1 MKYNIHPQEQFY
13 FRFMA
18 IVSLFIYALL
28 LIKMPVVTIVA
39 YIAAIAVL
47 RKIGSLLFIGY
58 IKGNAIKVTEKQFSD
73 VYRVLENHCKA
84 LEMTEVP
91 HMYLLQ
97 GNGILN
103 AFATRVSGRNFVVI
117 HSDIFELAYQEGMDA
132 VSFIIGHE
140 LGHIKRNHLDFKKS
154 LLIFPARMLP
164 FLGNAYSRAC
174 EYTCD
179 NIGYSLC
186 PQGVSQGILILA
198 AGKKLYKKV
207 NCNELINNFDKEP
220 KFAINF
226 AEMFSTHP
234 LLIKRVKNID
244 QLNSENPA
252 TQDPYISPKVDFTRS
267 EIQQ

>member
-1 MKYNIHPQEQFY
+1 MKYQVNQKEQSY
-13 FRFMA
+13 FNVLA
-18 IVSLFIYALL
+18 IISIVLYALL
-28 LIKMPVVTIVA
+28 LIKIPLKTILTYVVV
-39 YIAAIAVL
+39 IAVL
-47 RKIGSLLFIGY
+47 KKIGSLLFMGY

-73 VYRVLENHCKA
+73 VYQVLKSHCKE
-84 LEMTEVP
+84 LEMDEVP
-91 HMYLLQ
+91 ELYLLQ

-103 AFATRVSGRNFVVI
+103 AFVTRLSGRNFMVI
-117 HSDIFELAYQEGMDA
+117 NSDIFELAYQEGMDA

-186 PQGVSQGILILA
+186 PQGVSQGLLILA

-207 NCNELINNFDKEP
+207 NCTELINNFDKEP

-226 AEMFSTHP
+226 TEAFSTHP
-234 LLIKRVKNID
+234 ILIKRVKNIE
-244 QLNSENPA
+244 QLHNDNPI
-252 TQDPYISPKVDFTRS
+252 TQNPFISPKVDFTRS
-267 EIQQ
+267 EIQ